1 MQLYLLYVSFEKW
14 IEFYVFTVPNDECIS
29 TLSRIC
35 CMLLMIYHCC
45 VVHTSHMRKR
55 RKYVRRDEYSVYS
68 YCTEHESHK
77 QARAPGEGKREIS
90 IDRPDLDQ
98 GPGKIFRN
106 VKILLLPH
114 TVELNKHLATCT
126 NPNCYNLLCIA
137 SECVFSSS
145 LIISVPLPL
154 DLAPPVIFKL
164 QCVFEF
170 KQFRPFPTRYSQSG
184 KRDNAVSGTGA
195 QRGMLNNTLYGSLIP
210 PSHDCTLEKGAG
222 QS

>member
-1 MQLYLLYVSFEKW
+1 
-14 IEFYVFTVPNDECIS
+14 
-29 TLSRIC
+29 
-35 CMLLMIYHCC
+35 
-45 VVHTSHMRKR
+45 
-55 RKYVRRDEYSVYS
+55 VYS

-114 TVELNKHLATCT
+114 TIELNKHLATCT

-145 LIISVPLPL
+145 LIISVPTTRSCP
-154 DLAPPVIFKL
+154 ARNFQITM
-164 QCVFEF
+164 CVCVTSNFVPSRRATPGAE
-170 KQFRPFPTRYSQSG
+170 KGTTRYRAQEHNVVCSII
-184 KRDNAVSGTGA
+184 RCMAV
-195 QRGMLNNTLYGSLIP
+195 
-210 PSHDCTLEKGAG
+210 
-222 QS
+222 